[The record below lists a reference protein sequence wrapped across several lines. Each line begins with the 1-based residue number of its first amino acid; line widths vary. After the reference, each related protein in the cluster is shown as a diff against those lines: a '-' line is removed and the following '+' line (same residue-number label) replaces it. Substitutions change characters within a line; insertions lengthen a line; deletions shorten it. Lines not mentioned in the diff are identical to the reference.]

1 MSPLY
6 RAAKQ
11 TKECAST
18 LGVFTAP
25 AHKIEDMNKRVAPIA
40 LSAIFVLGL
49 GGCSSDLFGFLNQ
62 GGETNAQHP
71 TSTPAPTFTQ
81 PFDAND
87 VMFAQMMIPHH
98 SQAVELSALAE
109 ANTTNPVILD
119 LASRIDG
126 VQHTEIHTME
136 AWLAAA
142 GSSAVDHGS
151 HGMSMPGMV
160 GAADMAALEK
170 ARGAEFDVLFLS
182 HMIQHH
188 EGAIDMANDVLATT
202 KNDDVAALAT
212 AIVAAQTAEI
222 DEMYALLGP

>member
-1 MSPLY
+1 M
-6 RAAKQ
+6 
-11 TKECAST
+11 
-18 LGVFTAP
+18 FTVS
-25 AHKIEDMNKRVAPIA
+25 AHRLELMHKFIAPIA
-40 LSAIFVLGL
+40 LSAVLALSL

-62 GGETNAQHP
+62 GGETQADEP
-71 TSTPAPTFTQ
+71 TTVPGPTFAQ
-81 PFDAND
+81 PFDMSD

-98 SQAVELSALAE
+98 SQAVELAALAE
-109 ANTTNPVILD
+109 ANTSNPVILD
-119 LASRIDG
+119 LAARIKG
-126 VQHTEIHTME
+126 AQQPEIDSMT

-142 GSSAVDHGS
+142 GAPAVDHGS

-170 ARGAEFDVLFLS
+170 ASGAEFDVLFLS

-202 KNDDVAALAT
+202 KNDDVAALAA

>member
-1 MSPLY
+1 
-6 RAAKQ
+6 
-11 TKECAST
+11 
-18 LGVFTAP
+18 
-25 AHKIEDMNKRVAPIA
+25 MNKFVAPIA
-40 LSAIFVLGL
+40 LSAVLALSL

-62 GGETNAQHP
+62 GGETQAEKP
-71 TSTPAPTFTQ
+71 TTVPGPTF
-81 PFDAND
+81 DMND

-98 SQAVELSALAE
+98 SQAVELAALAE

-126 VQHTEIHTME
+126 AQHTEIHTME
-136 AWLAAA
+136 AWLAST

-170 ARGAEFDVLFLS
+170 ASGSEFDALFLS

>member
-1 MSPLY
+1 
-6 RAAKQ
+6 
-11 TKECAST
+11 
-18 LGVFTAP
+18 
-25 AHKIEDMNKRVAPIA
+25 MNKIVAPIA
-40 LSAIFVLGL
+40 LSAVLALSL

-62 GGETNAQHP
+62 GSETQVEKP
-71 TSTPAPTFTQ
+71 TTVSGPTFAQ
-81 PFDAND
+81 PFDMND

-98 SQAVELSALAE
+98 SQAVELAALAK

-126 VQHTEIHTME
+126 AQHTEIHTME
-136 AWLAAA
+136 AWLESA
-142 GSSAVDHGS
+142 GSPAVDHGS

-170 ARGAEFDVLFLS
+170 ASGSEFDALFLS

-202 KNDDVAALAT
+202 MNDDVMALAT

-222 DEMYALLGP
+222 AEMTGLLGQ

>member
-1 MSPLY
+1 
-6 RAAKQ
+6 
-11 TKECAST
+11 
-18 LGVFTAP
+18 
-25 AHKIEDMNKRVAPIA
+25 MNTRFAPIA
-40 LSAIFVLGL
+40 LSTVLVLGL

-62 GGETNAQHP
+62 GGETHAQHS
-71 TSTPAPTFTQ
+71 TSTPDPAVAQ

-98 SQAVELSALAE
+98 SQAVDLAALAE

-119 LASRIDG
+119 LAGRIG
-126 VQHTEIHTME
+126 GAQHTEIHTME
-136 AWLAAA
+136 AWLEAA
-142 GSSAVDHGS
+142 GAAAVDHGS

-160 GAADMAALEK
+160 SAADMAALEE
-170 ARGAEFDVLFLS
+170 ASGAEFDVLFLT

-188 EGAIDMANDVLATT
+188 EGALDMANDVLATT
-202 KNDDVAALAT
+202 ANDDVAALAT

>member
-1 MSPLY
+1 MP
-6 RAAKQ
+6 
-11 TKECAST
+11 
-18 LGVFTAP
+18 
-25 AHKIEDMNKRVAPIA
+25 H
-40 LSAIFVLGL
+40 
-49 GGCSSDLFGFLNQ
+49 SSD
-62 GGETNAQHP
+62 
-71 TSTPAPTFTQ
+71 
-81 PFDAND
+81 FDAAD

-98 SQAVELSALAE
+98 SQAVELASLAE

-119 LASRIDG
+119 LASRIKG
-126 VQHTEIHTME
+126 AQQPEIDTMT
-136 AWLAAA
+136 AWLATA

-160 GAADMAALEK
+160 SAADMAALEK
-170 ARGAEFDVLFLS
+170 ATGSEFDALFLS

>member
-1 MSPLY
+1 M
-6 RAAKQ
+6 RADVKQ
-11 TKECAST
+11 VQVS
-18 LGVFTAP
+18 
-25 AHKIEDMNKRVAPIA
+25 AHKLEDMNKRVASIA
-40 LSAIFVLGL
+40 LSAVLALSL
-49 GGCSSDLFGFLNQ
+49 GGCSSDLFSFLKQ
-62 GGETNAQHP
+62 GGETHAQQP
-71 TSTPAPTFTQ
+71 TSTPAPTFAQ

-98 SQAVELSALAE
+98 SQAVELSALAK
-109 ANTTNPVILD
+109 ANTTNPAILD
-119 LASRIDG
+119 LAARIDG
-126 VQHTEIHTME
+126 AQHNEIHTME
-136 AWLAAA
+136 AWLSAA

-160 GAADMAALEK
+160 SAAAMAELEK
-170 ARGAEFDVLFLS
+170 ATGAEFDVLFLS
-182 HMIQHH
+182 NMIQHH

>member
-1 MSPLY
+1 ML
-6 RAAKQ
+6 
-11 TKECAST
+11 
-18 LGVFTAP
+18 
-25 AHKIEDMNKRVAPIA
+25 KRIAPIA
-40 LSAIFVLGL
+40 LSAVLLLGL
-49 GGCSSDLFGFLNQ
+49 GGCSSDVFGFLNQ
-62 GGETNAQHP
+62 GGETQAEKP
-71 TSTPAPTFTQ
+71 TTVPGPTFAQ
-81 PFDAND
+81 PFDMND

-119 LASRIDG
+119 LAGRIDG

-136 AWLAAA
+136 AWLASA
-142 GSSAVDHGS
+142 GSSADEHGS

-160 GAADMAALEK
+160 SDADMAMLEQ
-170 ARGAEFDVLFLS
+170 ATGAEFDALFLA

>member
-1 MSPLY
+1 
-6 RAAKQ
+6 
-11 TKECAST
+11 
-18 LGVFTAP
+18 
-25 AHKIEDMNKRVAPIA
+25 MNKRVAPIA
-40 LSAIFVLGL
+40 LSAVLVLGL
-49 GGCSSDLFGFLNQ
+49 GGCSSDVFGFLNQ
-62 GGETNAQHP
+62 GGETNAQQP
-71 TSTPAPTFTQ
+71 TSTPAPTFAQ
-81 PFDAND
+81 PFDMND

-98 SQAVELSALAE
+98 SQAVELAALAE

-126 VQHTEIHTME
+126 AQHTEIHTME
-136 AWLAAA
+136 AWLAST

-170 ARGAEFDVLFLS
+170 ASGSEFDALFLS